1 MGTHTVPPCSRGC
14 PVETDVR
21 GYVDGI
27 NRGDLATAAW
37 LIREHNYLASVCG
50 WICPSPC
57 TKDCR
62 RGQVDEA
69 LGLRSLK
76 RYALEAAG
84 PRGIGT
90 AQVRAGEAVAIVG
103 GGPAGLTAAADLAL
117 AGYRVTIWERGAS
130 MGGHLWAS
138 VPAYRLPPEVLS
150 GDLDWIASLGVEFKN
165 GQALGRD
172 FTLEDLIN
180 QGFRAVIL
188 AVGLSESRGLPGF
201 DHPRVRLALPFLQA
215 AKHGEELGLGRRIV
229 VIGGGDVAADVARTA
244 RRAGSEVLMVSLE
257 RRWELPANPM
267 EIREAEEEGVVLRSG
282 FGPKALEIGPD
293 GSLQGL
299 VFREVAAVFDE
310 NGRFNPRFH
319 EDKLS
324 TVLADDIILAIGQAS
339 DLSFAGEELAAGGRL
354 RLRSGQLA
362 TERTGIFAAGEV
374 AEGPGPAVKAMASG
388 HRVATEVR
396 AYLEGRLL
404 EPREHPVAI
413 AALPENVAAGVPPL
427 GRREVPVR
435 PASERLGD
443 WLYFELGYNHEEALV
458 EANRCLRCGLGAVV
472 ESAKCVAC
480 LNCVRVCPYE
490 VPKWG
495 GERILISAEAC
506 QACGLC
512 AAQCPAGA
520 ISLGQP
526 AWAELAETRL
536 FPATT
541 VLVAPGREKTAAGDR
556 ILPSGLGLDPLW
568 IWRALAEGS
577 TVVIR
582 SAPERHPG
590 EWTREREIVDEVR
603 RTLIVLGQDPERV
616 RWEEAVESTAPVRQA
631 L

>member
-14 PVETDVR
+14 PVQTDVR

-27 NRGDLATAAW
+27 NRGDLVTAAR
-37 LIREHNYLASVCG
+37 LIREHNYLASVCS

-76 RYALEAAG
+76 RYALEVAG
-84 PRGIGT
+84 FRGKSMT
-90 AQVRAGEAVAIVG
+90 PAPTGEAVAIVG
-103 GGPAGLTAAADLAL
+103 GGPAGLTAAVDLAL
-117 AGYRVTIWERGAS
+117 AGYRVTVFERGAS

-138 VPAYRLPPEVLS
+138 VPAYRLPPAVLAE
-150 GDLDWIASLGVEFKN
+150 DLDWIVSLGVEFKN

-172 FTLEDLIN
+172 FTLEDLLA

-188 AVGLSESRGLPGF
+188 AVGLAESRGIPGF

-215 AKHGEELGLGRRIV
+215 AKRGEDLGLGKRTV

-257 RRWELPANPM
+257 RRWELPANPV
-267 EIREAEEEGVVLRSG
+267 EIRESEEEGVVLRPG
-282 FGPKALEIGPD
+282 FGPKELDINAA

-299 VFREVAAVFDE
+299 ILREVERVFDE
-310 NGRFNPRFH
+310 NGRFSPRFH
-319 EDKLS
+319 EDRLS
-324 TVLADDIILAIGQAS
+324 TVPADDIVLAIGQAS
-339 DLSFAGEELAAGGRL
+339 DLSFAGEDLAASGRL
-354 RLRSGQLA
+354 RLLSGQLA
-362 TERTGIFAAGEV
+362 TERAGVFAAGEV

-388 HRVATEVR
+388 HQVAAEVR
-396 AYLEGRLL
+396 AYLEGRSL
-404 EPREHPVAI
+404 EPRERPVAI
-413 AALPENVAAGVPPL
+413 SALPETVATCIPAQGH
-427 GRREVPVR
+427 REVAVR
-435 PASERLGD
+435 SAADRLGD
-443 WLYFELGYNHEEALV
+443 WLAFELGYDHEEARA

-472 ESAKCVAC
+472 QADKCVAC

-495 GERILISAEAC
+495 GERILISEEAC

-526 AWAELAETRL
+526 AWAELTAARS
-536 FPATT
+536 FPAT
-541 VLVAPGREKTAAGDR
+541 LILAAPGGARTAADER
-556 ILPSGLGLDPLW
+556 SLPSGLGLDPLW
-568 IWRALAEGS
+568 IWRALAAGS
-577 TVVIR
+577 AVVIR
-582 SAPERHPG
+582 PAVEHHPG
-590 EWTREREIVDEVR
+590 EWTREREIVAEVR
-603 RTLIVLGQDPERV
+603 RTLIALGQDPKRV
-616 RWEEAVESTAPVRQA
+616 RWEEESKPAAAARQA